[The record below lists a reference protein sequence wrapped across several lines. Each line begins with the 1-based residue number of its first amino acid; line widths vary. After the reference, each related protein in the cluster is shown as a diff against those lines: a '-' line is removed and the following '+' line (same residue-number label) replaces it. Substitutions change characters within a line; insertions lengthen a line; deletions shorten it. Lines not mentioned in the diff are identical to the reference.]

1 MEALLKETLNTSTL
15 KRTGQGGGGCINQGE
30 AFITDTGTYFVKSN
44 GKSKAKVMFDGE
56 MASLIA
62 IAATNTVH
70 VPKPIKVLNN
80 PKGGSSIVLEYL
92 EMKGLRKYSR
102 RLGHELAKL
111 HQHNINLGIRA
122 RRLENSVTKPK
133 EASKETKDTEEGATE
148 EAEPPKYITQF
159 GFHTNTCC
167 GYIAQENTWSDDW
180 LTFFAQQRLQHQFS
194 LLEKEYG
201 DRDTLGLWSQ
211 LQLKLPKFFKD
222 IQIEPSLLHGD
233 LWGGNAAEVSS
244 GPVVFDPASFY
255 GHHEYE
261 LAIAGMFGG
270 FTASFYEAYHSHFP
284 RAHGFDSRHKLYQL
298 FHYLNHWNHFGSGYK
313 SSSMSV
319 MRSLLKGDY

>member
-1 MEALLKETLNTSTL
+1 MEALLKETLSTTTL

-44 GKSKAKVMFDGE
+44 GKSKASIMFEGE

-62 IAATNTVH
+62 IAATNTVR

-111 HQHNINLGIRA
+111 HQHNINLGLKA
-122 RRLENSVTKPK
+122 KKLENSVTKPPPTK
-133 EASKETKDTEEGATE
+133 ETEEGTSE
-148 EAEPPKYITQF
+148 DGGGPPKYVTQF

-167 GYIAQENTWSDDW
+167 GFIPQENAWSDDW
-180 LTFFAQQRLQHQFS
+180 LTFFTQQRLQHQFS

-201 DRDTLGLWSQ
+201 DRDTIDLWSQ
-211 LQLKLPKFFKD
+211 LQNKLPRFFRD
-222 IQIEPSLLHGD
+222 VQIEPSLLHGD
-233 LWGGNAAEVSS
+233 LWGGNAAEVSI
-244 GPVVFDPASFY
+244 VFDPASFY

-270 FTASFYEAYHSHFP
+270 FTTSFYEAYHSHFP

-298 FHYLNHWNHFGSGYK
+298 NHFGSGYK

-319 MRSLLKGDY
+319 MRSLLKGEY